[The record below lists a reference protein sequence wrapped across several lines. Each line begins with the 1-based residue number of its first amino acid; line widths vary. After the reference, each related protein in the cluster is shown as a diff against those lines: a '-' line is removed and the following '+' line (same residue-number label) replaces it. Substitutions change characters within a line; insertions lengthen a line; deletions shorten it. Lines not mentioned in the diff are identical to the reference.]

1 MTTDTTA
8 PAATAVAGWSRQD
21 MAARAAKELNPGEY
35 VNLGIGLPTLIPN
48 YLPEGVDVVLHSEN
62 GILGTGPYPLEDEV
76 DPDLINA
83 GKETVTVNPGAAYFD
98 SALSFG
104 MIRGGHI
111 DTAVLGGMQ
120 VSVTGDLANWMVPG
134 KMVKGMG
141 GAMDLVHGARRV
153 IVLMEHT
160 AKDGSPKILEKCTLP
175 LTGEGVVQRIITNLA
190 VLDVQD
196 RPEGGLVLRELAP
209 GVTAEQVV
217 AATGAPV
224 TV

>member
-1 MTTDTTA
+1 MTETTTA
-8 PAATAVAGWSRQD
+8 RSATATGWSRQE
-21 MAARAAKELNPGEY
+21 MAARAARELRPGEY

-48 YLPEGVDVVLHSEN
+48 HLPDGVDVILHSEN

-83 GKETVTVNPGAAYFD
+83 GKETVTVNPGAAFFD

-120 VSVTGDLANWMVPG
+120 VSATGDLANWMVPG

-160 AKDGSPKILEKCTLP
+160 AKDGSPKILNRCTLP
-175 LTGEGVVQRIITNLA
+175 LTGEGVVQRIITNLG
-190 VLDVQD
+190 VLDVCD
-196 RPEGGLVLRELAP
+196 SRGLVLRELAP
-209 GVTAEQVV
+209 GVTTEQLV
-217 AATGAPV
+217 AATEAPV